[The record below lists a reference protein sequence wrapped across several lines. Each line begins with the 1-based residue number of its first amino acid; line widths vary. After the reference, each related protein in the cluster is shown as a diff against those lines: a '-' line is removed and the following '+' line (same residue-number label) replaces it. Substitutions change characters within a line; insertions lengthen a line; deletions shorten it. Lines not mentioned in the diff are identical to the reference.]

1 MAPPTYIFV
10 VRHGNRLDVA
20 DKHWH
25 LSSPTP
31 YDPPLTYSG
40 WAQSRAVGTQIS
52 NILRDRSV
60 QDANPS
66 QPSQSPGKPKRYRIV
81 IHSSPFA
88 RCLQTSIAISAG
100 LMGRPSLLA
109 PAQRNLSPT
118 QVSQL
123 AGAETVETNGSTK
136 RAKQRRTSI
145 VGKKTV
151 LRIDAF
157 LGEWLSPSYFEL
169 ITPPPGSVMMLASAK
184 ASLLKAE
191 DYKSYPHLQARSHS
205 NASASVQ
212 PPKSQ
217 LWAAASPRPSL
228 LSGLPASAVE
238 DAAPSPPLQNMTGM
252 KDSLPAAT
260 GAAAAVEVGAYD
272 PPVPAFSMPKNAT
285 IPAGYVNHA
294 KDACV
299 VVDYQ
304 WDSMRPPYNW
314 GDGGELPEDW
324 PDMHK
329 RFKKGLQ
336 ALVDWYTNADDPASA
351 VTTEYVKP
359 GPDGLIPAQ
368 PENEE
373 DENVETVVI
382 LVSHGAGCNAM
393 IGAITHRPA
402 LMDVPISSLSM
413 AALKKTGQVPNGV
426 VGPGATDGSVP
437 LHQMYDLVLN
447 TSTDHL
453 RSAAPTPN
461 ASHSPS
467 MASVYGG
474 HGAGAARGRSASSFS
489 TPSGGSS
496 PVTHME
502 GLNRS
507 SSISGSVASIR
518 RGLRDQAASSR
529 TPSGLSV
536 GLWTPAPKS
545 DFEYGLDD
553 EEAIVFDQKQPSPP
567 PSSTKS
573 PPRPARQGHQHG
585 DELDDQLTHLPK
597 RSTRTGGTGKGLWIS
612 DGGVST
618 PPSVPA
624 AGPMRDQNSS
634 KRRWTVTAERP

>member
-1 MAPPTYIFV
+1 MAPPAYIFV

-20 DKHWH
+20 DRHWH

-52 NILRDRSV
+52 NILRDRSA
-60 QDANPS
+60 QDANPP
-66 QPSQSPGKPKRYRIV
+66 QPGQNPKKPKRYRIV
-81 IHSSPFA
+81 IHSSPFV
-88 RCLQTSIAISAG
+88 RCLQTSIAIGAG
-100 LMGRPSLLA
+100 LMGKPSLLA
-109 PAQRNLSPT
+109 PAQRNLSPA

-123 AGAETVETNGSTK
+123 AGAETAQANGSTT
-136 RAKQRRTSI
+136 RPKQRRTSI
-145 VGKKTV
+145 VGKKVV

-191 DYKSYPHLQARSHS
+191 DYKSYPHLQTRSHS
-205 NASASVQ
+205 NASAPVQ
-212 PPKSQ
+212 PLRSQ
-217 LWAAASPRPSL
+217 LWAASPTKSSSLSAPSASAIEDAATRPSL
-228 LSGLPASAVE
+228 
-238 DAAPSPPLQNMTGM
+238 QNMAGM
-252 KDSLPAAT
+252 KDSLPAAA
-260 GAAAAVEVGAYD
+260 GATPVEVGAYD
-272 PPVPAFSMPKNAT
+272 PPVPAFSMPKSAT

-336 ALVDWYTNADDPASA
+336 ELVDWYTMADDPASA

-359 GPDGLIPAQ
+359 GADGLIPAQ
-368 PENEE
+368 TNNEE

-413 AALKKTGQVPNGV
+413 AALKKTGQAPNGV
-426 VGPGATDGSVP
+426 GPRATEGSIP
-437 LHQMYDLVLN
+437 LHQTYDLVLN
-447 TSTDHL
+447 ASTDHL

-461 ASHSPS
+461 PSPSPS

-474 HGAGAARGRSASSFS
+474 YGAGAARVRTSNSFS
-489 TPSGGSS
+489 SPSGSGSS
-496 PVTHME
+496 VTHME

-536 GLWTPAPKS
+536 GLWSPAPKS
-545 DFEYGLDD
+545 DFEYGLED
-553 EEAIVFDQKQPSPP
+553 EEAIEFDLKQPSSP
-567 PSSTKS
+567 PSS
-573 PPRPARQGHQHG
+573 RGGHEHS
-585 DELDDQLTHLPK
+585 DELDDQLTNLPK
-597 RSTRTGGTGKGLWIS
+597 RSTRASVGGKGLWIS

-618 PPSVPA
+618 PPSIPA
-624 AGPMRDQNSS
+624 AGPMRDLGSS

>member
-1 MAPPTYIFV
+1 MAPPAYIFV
-10 VRHGNRLDVA
+10 VRHGNRLDVV
-20 DKHWH
+20 DRNWH

-52 NILRDRSV
+52 NILRDRST
-60 QDANPS
+60 QDANPLK
-66 QPSQSPGKPKRYRIV
+66 KPKRYRIV
-81 IHSSPFA
+81 IHSSPFV

-109 PAQRNLSPT
+109 PAQRNLSPA

-123 AGAETVETNGSTK
+123 AESETAQANGSTT
-136 RAKQRRTSI
+136 RPKQRRTSI
-145 VGKKTV
+145 VGKKAV

-157 LGEWLSPSYFEL
+157 LGEWLSPGYFEL

-191 DYKSYPHLQARSHS
+191 DYKSYPHLQTRSQS
-205 NASASVQ
+205 NASVSVQ
-212 PPKSQ
+212 PPRSQ
-217 LWAAASPRPSL
+217 LWPGSPTKSAS
-228 LSGLPASAVE
+228 LSASSASAGG
-238 DAAPSPPLQNMTGM
+238 DAVAPPQLRNMTGT
-252 KDSLPAAT
+252 KDSLSVAA
-260 GAAAAVEVGAYD
+260 GATPVVEAGAYD
-272 PPVPAFSMPKNAT
+272 PPVPAFSMSKGAT

-294 KDACV
+294 KDFCV

-336 ALVDWYTNADDPASA
+336 ALVDWYTKADDPASA

-359 GPDGLIPAQ
+359 GADGLIPAQ
-368 PENEE
+368 TENEE

-382 LVSHGAGCNAM
+382 VVSHGAGCNAM

-402 LMDVPISSLSM
+402 LMDVPISSISM
-413 AALKKTGQVPNGV
+413 AALRKTSQASNGV
-426 VGPGATDGSVP
+426 GPRTTNGSVP
-437 LHQMYDLVLN
+437 LHQTYDLVLN
-447 TSTDHL
+447 ASTDHL

-461 ASHSPS
+461 PSPSPS

-474 HGAGAARGRSASSFS
+474 YGTGATRVRTSNSFS
-489 TPSGGSS
+489 SPSGSGSS
-496 PVTHME
+496 VTHME

-518 RGLRDQAASSR
+518 RGLRDQAASR

-536 GLWTPAPKS
+536 GLWSPAPKS
-545 DFEYGLDD
+545 DFEYGLED
-553 EEAIVFDQKQPSPP
+553 EEAIEFDPKQPSSPQ
-567 PSSTKS
+567 SS
-573 PPRPARQGHQHG
+573 RGGHEHS

-597 RSTRTGGTGKGLWIS
+597 RSTRASVGGKGLWIS

-618 PPSVPA
+618 PQSIPA
-624 AGPMRDQNSS
+624 AGPMRDQGSS

>member
-1 MAPPTYIFV
+1 MAPPAYIFV

-20 DKHWH
+20 DRNWH

-40 WAQSRAVGTQIS
+40 WAQSRAVGTRIS
-52 NILRDRSV
+52 NILKDRSA
-60 QDANPS
+60 QEANPP
-66 QPSQSPGKPKRYRIV
+66 QPSQKPQKPKRYRIV
-81 IHSSPFA
+81 IHSSPFV

-100 LMGRPSLLA
+100 LMGKPSLLA
-109 PAQRNLSPT
+109 PAERKLSPA
-118 QVSQL
+118 QVGQL
-123 AGAETVETNGSTK
+123 AGAETAQTNGSTT
-136 RAKQRRTSI
+136 RSKQRRTSI
-145 VGKKTV
+145 VGKKAV

-191 DYKSYPHLQARSHS
+191 DYKSYPHLQTRSHS
-205 NASASVQ
+205 NASVSVR
-212 PPKSQ
+212 PLRSQ
-217 LWAAASPRPSL
+217 LWAGSPTRSVSLSSAPS
-228 LSGLPASAVE
+228 ASAVE
-238 DAAPSPPLQNMTGM
+238 DAATPSPLQNIAGV
-252 KDSLPAAT
+252 KDSLPAPT
-260 GAAAAVEVGAYD
+260 GAAPVIEVGAYD
-272 PPVPAFSMPKNAT
+272 PPVPTFSMPKSAT

-336 ALVDWYTNADDPASA
+336 ELVDWYTKADDPASA
-351 VTTEYVKP
+351 VTTEYLKP
-359 GPDGLIPAQ
+359 GADGLIPAQ
-368 PENEE
+368 AENEE

-382 LVSHGAGCNAM
+382 VVSHGAGCNAM
-393 IGAITHRPA
+393 IGAITHMPA

-413 AALKKTGQVPNGV
+413 AALKKTDQAPNGV
-426 VGPGATDGSVP
+426 SPRATEGNVP
-437 LHQMYDLVLN
+437 LHQTYDLLLN
-447 TSTDHL
+447 ASTDHL

-461 ASHSPS
+461 PSPSAS

-474 HGAGAARGRSASSFS
+474 YGAGAARVRASNSFS
-489 TPSGGSS
+489 SPSGSGTSA
-496 PVTHME
+496 THME

-536 GLWTPAPKS
+536 GLWSPAPKA
-545 DFEYGLDD
+545 DFEFDLVD
-553 EEAIVFDQKQPSPP
+553 EEAIEFDAKQPPSPR
-567 PSSTKS
+567 SSREAHEHS
-573 PPRPARQGHQHG
+573 

-597 RSTRTGGTGKGLWIS
+597 RSTRASLGGKGLWIS
-612 DGGVST
+612 DGGVPT
-618 PPSVPA
+618 PPTIPA
-624 AGPMRDQNSS
+624 TGPVRDQGSS